1 MAGRG
6 GDTAKPVTGHC
17 HGKSRQNSVI
27 IIYALKSDTDNRQSC
42 IWLLST
48 DDRRRQTQDCDADD
62 DSEAVL
68 LVKNHARTQSLVA
81 IVWSCFCLSIQVR
94 VMHRFGERGG
104 GLPSD
109 TYLVVALG
117 KLMVGR
123 TDGRW
128 SESSCAP
135 SSLSTCRSKTTMSD
149 DQG

>member
-1 MAGRG
+1 M
-6 GDTAKPVTGHC
+6 
-17 HGKSRQNSVI
+17 
-27 IIYALKSDTDNRQSC
+27 
-42 IWLLST
+42 
-48 DDRRRQTQDCDADD
+48 
-62 DSEAVL
+62 

-94 VMHRFGERGG
+94 VMHRFGKGGG

-117 KLMVGR
+117 KLMVVR

-128 SESSCAP
+128 SESSYAP